1 MLPQFDLTK
10 AEGMPH
16 FTIEGTMPSLNE
28 YLAEIGR
35 NPRAGGRLKREY
47 VNTIIQYLRLSE
59 YRNYQAENPV
69 IIHYVFYEANM
80 KRDHDNVCSCASKF
94 IQDALRDIEVIKDDG
109 WKYVLN
115 YTHDFYVSREN
126 PRIEVYIEEIDECI
140 K

>member
-1 MLPQFDLTK
+1 MKPQFDLSL

-16 FTIEGTMPSLNE
+16 FIIEGTMPSLNE
-28 YLAEIGR
+28 YLAETGR

-69 IIHYVFYEANM
+69 IIHYVFYEQNM
-80 KRDHDNVCSCASKF
+80 KRDHDNVASLASKF

-115 YTHDFYVSREN
+115 YTHDFYLDRDN
-126 PRIEVYIEEIDECI
+126 PRIEVYIEEICE
-140 K
+140 